1 MKKFKIVILSV
12 VLGLLLCACGNEVQY
27 DDMQLVRNNKI
38 ATIATYYAVD
48 IISEIAQDP
57 EAGKIF
63 DELTYN
69 EMAVEVSNMGLN
81 TDGYALANAIISFQ
95 KGLEETGAIISKGE
109 PVVTVNG
116 NEVIVNIEVICERR
130 NADIEMIFNNDY
142 YDPVMT
148 SAALNARYTMAEKMS
163 KAGLNTVIGMGT
175 VFIMLIV
182 ISFIISL
189 FGLFSGQKKKKTDK
203 TEEGINKAV
212 EQIEKNETAELENA
226 ELASNAELVAV
237 IAAAIAA
244 YEGSTD
250 TSGFTVR
257 SVRKIKRQ

>member
-12 VLGLLLCACGNEVQY
+12 VLGLLLCACGKEAQY
-27 DDMQLVRNNKI
+27 DEMQQVRNDKI

-57 EAGKIF
+57 EATKIF

-95 KGLEETGAIISKGE
+95 KGLEETGAIVSKGQ

-116 NEVIVNIEVICERR
+116 NEVIVDIEVICERR

-142 YDPVMT
+142 YNPVMT
-148 SAALNARYTMAEKMS
+148 SAALNARYTMGEKMS

-189 FGLFSGQKKKKTDK
+189 FGLFSGQKKKTDK

-226 ELASNAELVAV
+226 ELASNSELVAV

-250 TSGFTVR
+250 TSGFIVR

>member
-12 VLGLLLCACGNEVQY
+12 ILGLLLCACGKEEQAGDVQE
-27 DDMQLVRNNKI
+27 VRNQKI
-38 ATIATYYAVD
+38 STIASSYAID
-48 IISEIAQDP
+48 IISELAQDP
-57 EAGKIF
+57 EF
-63 DELTYN
+63 DALFDQMTYN
-69 EMAVEVSNMGLN
+69 ELAVEVGNMGLQ
-81 TDGYALANAIISFQ
+81 TDGYALANAIISFK
-95 KGLEETGAIISKGE
+95 KGFEETGAIISKGE
-109 PVVTVNG
+109 PVLTVNG
-116 NEVIVNIEVICERR
+116 NEVIVDVEVVCERR
-130 NADIEMIFNNDY
+130 YADIEMIFTNDFY
-142 YDPVMT
+142 NPVMT
-148 SAALNARYTMAEKMS
+148 SAALNARYTMGEKMA

-175 VFIMLIV
+175 VFVMLII

-189 FGLFSGQKKKKTDK
+189 FGLFSGKKKTDK